1 LLFVDADTILPDNYI
16 AWGVNK
22 FKQDPKL
29 LGFCAGFKFSNPSPK
44 TIFIEN
50 LVCSWF
56 DFNEKIGSP
65 TLIGFNTFVTAEA
78 FKISGGFR
86 DVPLEDADFARRLHK
101 PDKTRFFMDNF
112 VITSQ
117 RRLEKMGLISSLRY
131 YFELELSTR
140 YPNLKD
146 IFTYTN
152 YVEYR
157 PNEEKLREAFIN
169 LSTHANNSAELT
181 DIMKEY
187 IQKKAN
193 KFTEELRQQF
203 NETTAWA
210 KKTNEQA
217 IENIIAVSQSISYIT
232 ARNIDTD
239 IINKSVKY
247 IKESFKKM

>member
-1 LLFVDADTILPDNYI
+1 
-16 AWGVNK
+16 
-22 FKQDPKL
+22 
-29 LGFCAGFKFSNPSPK
+29 
-44 TIFIEN
+44 
-50 LVCSWF
+50 
-56 DFNEKIGSP
+56 
-65 TLIGFNTFVTAEA
+65 
-78 FKISGGFR
+78 
-86 DVPLEDADFARRLHK
+86 
-101 PDKTRFFMDNF
+101 
-112 VITSQ
+112 
-117 RRLEKMGLISSLRY
+117 MGLISSLRY